1 MRASAQPTA
10 QSGGYFRGR
19 IVTDGQVIED
29 GLLAY
34 AGERIVYAGPATGFD
49 TTGWAERELPA
60 GAILLP
66 GLIDLHCHGARGG
79 DFTSGSNEAIRTA
92 VDFLHRSG
100 TTTLLASTVT
110 APRDELIDA
119 MERLAPL
126 AQEGLIA
133 GIHAEGPFLSP
144 VRSGAHQRGHLAAP
158 DPGLVDE
165 LLNASQGQLRSM
177 TYAPELAGAEELVD
191 LLTARGINP
200 SLGHTDCD
208 AATAAAALARAAEG
222 LAPAGFDGYS
232 SRPTVT
238 HLFNAMPPSHHRSPG
253 PAAASL
259 RAAKAGQAVVELI
272 SDGVHLDPQT
282 VLTVFDLIGAEN
294 VALVSDSCAATG
306 SPDGRY
312 TLGGSEVTV
321 ADGVATVDGVLAGGT
336 STLLDVLRRTVAAGV
351 PLADAVTAAT
361 TVPASLLAL
370 MDEVGSLHPGYSAD
384 VLVATSGL
392 ELVAVLRQGQ
402 WLPELRQ

>member
-1 MRASAQPTA
+1 MSATEQPRT
-10 QSGGYFRGR
+10 QSRGFIRGR
-19 IVTDGQVIED
+19 IISDGRMIED
-29 GLLAY
+29 GLLAF
-34 AGERIVYAGPATGFD
+34 AGDRIDYAGPAAGFD
-49 TTGWAERELPA
+49 PTGWAERELPA
-60 GAILLP
+60 GAVLLP
-66 GLIDLHCHGARGG
+66 GLIDVHCHGARGG
-79 DFTSGSNEAIRTA
+79 DFTTGSNEAIRTA

-110 APRDELIDA
+110 AAREELLGA
-119 MERLAPL
+119 MDRLAPL

-144 VRSGAHQRGHLAAP
+144 ARSGAHQRAHLSAP
-158 DPGLVDE
+158 DPGLVDD
-165 LLNASQGQLRSM
+165 LVNASQGQLRSM
-177 TYAPELAGAEELVD
+177 TYAPELDGAEELVD
-191 LLTARGINP
+191 LLTTHGITP

-208 AATAAAALARAAEG
+208 AATAAAALARAGEG

-232 SRPTVT
+232 SRPMVT

-253 PAAASL
+253 PAAACL

-282 VLTVFDLIGAEN
+282 VLTVFELIGADN
-294 VALVSDSCAATG
+294 VALVSDSCSATG
-306 SPDGRY
+306 CPDGRY
-312 TLGGSEVTV
+312 ALGGSEVTV
-321 ADGVATVDGVLAGGT
+321 ADGVATVEGVLAGGT
-336 STLLDVLRRTVAAGV
+336 STLLEVLRSTVAAGV
-351 PLADAVTAAT
+351 PLGDAVTAAT

-384 VLVATSGL
+384 VLVATPKL

-402 WLPELRQ
+402 WLPKLGA

>member
-1 MRASAQPTA
+1 MSATEQPKV
-10 QSGGYFRGR
+10 QSGGFIRGR
-19 IVTDGQVIED
+19 IVTGGDVIED
-29 GLLAY
+29 GLLAF
-34 AGERIVYAGPATGFD
+34 AGDRIDYAGPAGGFD
-49 TTGWAERELPA
+49 PTGWTEHELPA
-60 GAILLP
+60 GAVLLP

-79 DFTSGSNEAIRTA
+79 DFTTGSSEAIRTA

-110 APRDELIDA
+110 APRGELLRA
-119 MERLAPL
+119 MDRLAPL

-144 VRSGAHQRGHLAAP
+144 ARSGAHQREHLSAP
-158 DPGLVDE
+158 DPGLVDDMVD
-165 LLNASQGQLRSM
+165 ASQGQLRSM
-177 TYAPELAGAEELVD
+177 TYAPELDGAEDLVD
-191 LLTARGINP
+191 LLTTHGITP

-208 AATAAAALARAAEG
+208 AATAAAALARAGEG

-238 HLFNAMPPSHHRSPG
+238 HLFNAMPPSHHRAPG
-253 PAAASL
+253 PAAACL

-282 VLTVFDLIGAEN
+282 VLIVFELVGADN
-294 VALVSDSCAATG
+294 VALISDSCSATG
-306 SPDGRY
+306 CPDGRY
-312 TLGGSEVTV
+312 ALGGSEVTV
-321 ADGVATVDGVLAGGT
+321 ADGVATAEGVLAGGT
-336 STLLDVLRRTVAAGV
+336 ATLLDVLRSTVAAGV
-351 PLADAVTAAT
+351 PLSDALTAAT

-384 VLVATSGL
+384 VLVATEEL
-392 ELVAVLRQGQ
+392 ELIAVLRQGQ
-402 WLPELRQ
+402 WLPRLGA